1 MFWVWVAVFTVAIAG
16 IFLIKNLSGF
26 RRAKEREIIL
36 GAKVDAYG
44 DHLRRTTS
52 DEDFLDMSEAELKDY
67 IRSVVKDYEKATFDM
82 RLLMGAMIATGVG
95 LGVIYG
101 LVDQSWL
108 TFLGLSF
115 GGLLVGLLIKKFG
128 VDPIR
133 QRLTEKTG
141 IEIER
146 LLADR

>member
-1 MFWVWVAVFTVAIAG
+1 MFWVWFAVFAVAIAG

-26 RRAKEREIIL
+26 RRSKEREIIVE
-36 GAKVDAYG
+36 AKVDAYG

-67 IRSVVKDYEKATFDM
+67 IRSVLKDYGKATFDM
-82 RLLMGAMIATGVG
+82 KLLMGAMIATGVG

-108 TFLGLSF
+108 TFLGLSL
-115 GGLLVGLLIKKFG
+115 GGIFVGLLIKKFG